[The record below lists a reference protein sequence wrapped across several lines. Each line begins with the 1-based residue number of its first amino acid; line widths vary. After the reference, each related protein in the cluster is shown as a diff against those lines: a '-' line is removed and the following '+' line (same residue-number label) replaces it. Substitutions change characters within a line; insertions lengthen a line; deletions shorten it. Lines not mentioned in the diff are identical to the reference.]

1 MKTTHAPRITALRTG
16 TPGDVI
22 AHASIA
28 NRDPLQVDLVAW
40 HAVDNIVGQLRDIY
54 ATVALA
60 SDVKVI
66 LLELWKNLK
75 ECLEEQKII
84 HRRLLI
90 IGGIVRFIS

>member
-40 HAVDNIVGQLRDIY
+40 HAVDDIVGQLRHIY
-54 ATVALA
+54 ATVAGGRVGTA
-60 SDVKVI
+60 QTEGRQV
-66 LLELWKNLK
+66 
-75 ECLEEQKII
+75 KII
-84 HRRLLI
+84 GSVSATAHLSPVMYVSLPWNS
-90 IGGIVRFIS
+90 G